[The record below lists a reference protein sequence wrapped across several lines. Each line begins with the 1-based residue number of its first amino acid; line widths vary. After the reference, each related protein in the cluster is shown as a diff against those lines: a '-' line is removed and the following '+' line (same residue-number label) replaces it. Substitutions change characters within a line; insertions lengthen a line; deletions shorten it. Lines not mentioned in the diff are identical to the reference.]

1 VTFRSL
7 GSISKSDGK
16 GDLEIPWDGLADVKG
31 MACGG
36 LPPRSHLDGELAMKN
51 FTRYTLLLLL
61 GIFIGAGI
69 TLETAVLAERA
80 TVRSA
85 TTTLPLDELK
95 TFTEVFS
102 RIKSDYVEAVDD
114 KKLLEDAI
122 GGMLA
127 GLDPHSSY
135 LDPQGYKEV
144 RIGTEGQFG
153 GLGIEVTM
161 ENGFVKVVAPIE
173 DTPAAHAGLKS
184 GDLIVRLDDKAV
196 KGMSLAE
203 AVKHMR
209 GKPGSDITL
218 TVVREGEAKPL
229 KVTITRAVIKIQSV
243 KSRLLEPDY
252 GYLRVTQ
259 FQATTDTNLKA
270 ALNRLE
276 KENNGKLKGI
286 VLDLR
291 NNPGGVL
298 NAAVAVSDTF
308 LREGIIVYT
317 EGRVADSKLK
327 FTATPS
333 EALDGAPIV
342 VLVNGGSASASEIV
356 AGALQ
361 DNGRAIVMG
370 TKTFG
375 KGSVQTIMPMS
386 NGAALKLTTARY
398 FTPSGRSI
406 QATGIEPD
414 ISMDQAKLTRGEA
427 ESDRLKEADLSGH
440 LENGPASSGQEQAP
454 EANAKPAGAGE
465 DFQLN
470 EALNVLKGINI
481 YSQNQR

>member
-1 VTFRSL
+1 
-7 GSISKSDGK
+7 
-16 GDLEIPWDGLADVKG
+16 
-31 MACGG
+31 
-36 LPPRSHLDGELAMKN
+36 MKN

-69 TLETAVLAERA
+69 TLETAVFAERS
-80 TVRSA
+80 TVKTA

-102 RIKSDYVEAVDD
+102 RIKSDYVEDVDD

-122 GGMLA
+122 EGMLA

-135 LDPQGYKEV
+135 LDPQGYREV

-173 DTPAAHAGLKS
+173 DTPAARAGIKP

-243 KSRLLEPDY
+243 KSRLLEPGY

-270 ALNRLE
+270 ALNKLE
-276 KENNGKLKGI
+276 KENNGKLKGV

-327 FTATPS
+327 FNATPS
-333 EALDGAPIV
+333 EALDGAPII

-414 ISMDQAKLTRGEA
+414 ISMEQATLTRGET
-427 ESDRLKEADLSGH
+427 EGDRLKEADLSGH
-440 LENGPASSGQEQAP
+440 LENGPPGSSIQEQGP
-454 EANAKPAGAGE
+454 EANAKPAGPGE

-481 YSQNQR
+481 YSQKRR